1 MTGNN
6 VNKDKKKLRA
16 AVNANESEGQKIDTG
31 ETVFFK
37 KFKRLHVAQGFT
49 DDTMYI
55 TVPLWYDR
63 PIIDKKTGDLL
74 YTKRELGNF
83 AVLSSHKI
91 IRPSDSYF
99 REKGMVAEFPETIL
113 DERWSM
119 DSIKAFQDPNMS
131 IEPIAVF
138 SKLREIWKKY
148 MDLSGNPGAYTAL
161 PLINTLSYCLWL
173 FQNAPYVK
181 YEGEKGSSKSKACEI
196 HEYIDFNAFSGVDYT
211 PAVIFRTLQDTR
223 GTLIIDE
230 AETYNKLKEKSEY
243 EQAREAI
250 INAGFKA
257 NGKVSRMERTENRF
271 NRVDYHVFGIKI
283 IGSIHGVSETIRD
296 RSYQIMLTKTLN
308 REISKRIPRPNDPA
322 FQEIRDML
330 YVMVLTYWKEIREI
344 DQNEE
349 IDNRLD
355 LIGREWDK
363 AKPLLVLATFYARHD
378 PKHGKEIL
386 DDLWQ
391 FLSDQK
397 NREIALTIDTFDEV
411 VIDRVEQAIKD
422 AAKAENLTGFDD
434 RDLVIRLPEVSLAI
448 ATMEGKSES
457 RNFNLRNYSRSIRSK
472 IQKLAIGRDF
482 KHGAHNT
489 TVFSSNL
496 KLIENARKRYGISP
510 SGEEKQD
517 VFNSFNLINL
527 INSINSFNSLLRLNG
542 VKRNLDTKN
551 SFNPSLTKENID
563 SLMDA
568 VKRLN
573 ELNAETSISNP
584 LKMTGEPA
592 TSDVQSEKKVI
603 GNKTEI
609 EEKNIGEPSNPDVQ
623 SEIMP
628 KCCIGYPGKFA
639 LDHDLMIF
647 IAGYVRNESPNRKYH
662 RMTAADVFHE
672 LKACDPDLA
681 MGTVVRLLE
690 TAYNKHGYVIK
701 TKGGYSGNPEVPL
714 GASSSEE
721 GRSDHDL

>member
-1 MTGNN
+1 MTENK
-6 VNKDKKKLRA
+6 VNKDKNKLRD
-16 AVNANESEGQKIDTG
+16 AVKTSDGKGQKIDTG
-31 ETVFFK
+31 ETVYFTN
-37 KFKRLHVAQGFT
+37 FKRVHVAQGFM
-49 DDTMYI
+49 DDTMYV

-63 PIIDKKTGDLL
+63 PIMDKKTGDLL
-74 YTKRELGNF
+74 YTKKELENF
-83 AVLSSHKI
+83 AVLSSHEI

-99 REKGMVAEFPETIL
+99 REKNIIAEFPETVL

-119 DSIKAFQDPNMS
+119 NSIKAFRDLTVTVDPG
-131 IEPIAVF
+131 AVF
-138 SKLREIWKKY
+138 SKLKETWKHY
-148 MDLSGNPGAYTAL
+148 MDLSGNPGTYTAL
-161 PLINTLSYCLWL
+161 PLVNTLSYCLFL
-173 FQNAPYVK
+173 FQYAPYLK
-181 YEGEKGSSKSKACEI
+181 YEGEKGSSKSKACEM

-230 AETYNKLKEKSEY
+230 AETYDKLKNKSEY

-308 REISKRIPRPNDPA
+308 REISKRIPRPNSPE

-330 YVMVLTYWKEIREI
+330 YVMVLTYWKEIRDI

-349 IDNRLD
+349 IENRLD

-422 AAKAENLTGFDD
+422 AAKAENLTEFDD

-482 KHGAHNT
+482 KHGTHNT

-517 VFNSFNLINL
+517 AFNSFNLINL
-527 INSINSFNSLLRLNG
+527 INSINSFNSLLRLNE
-542 VKRNLDTKN
+542 VKRNSDNKILI
-551 SFNPSLTKENID
+551 NPSLTKENID

-573 ELNAETSISNP
+573 ELNAGTSTQNGSKFQP
-584 LKMTGEPA
+584 DPA
-592 TSDVQSEKKVI
+592 NSAVQNENFI
-603 GNKTEI
+603 TEDQGKEI
-609 EEKNIGEPSNPDVQ
+609 IQ
-623 SEIMP
+623 S
-628 KCCIGYPGKFA
+628 
-639 LDHDLMIF
+639 
-647 IAGYVRNESPNRKYH
+647 
-662 RMTAADVFHE
+662 
-672 LKACDPDLA
+672 
-681 MGTVVRLLE
+681 LLE
-690 TAYNKHGYVIK
+690 SGFNVIPSESGLSLDMRNYK
-701 TKGGYSGNPEVPL
+701 IAITKPQDSARTDQLRERMSSL
-714 GASSSEE
+714 GFDLVNTGAFGSLFFSKAI
-721 GRSDHDL
+721 GRA